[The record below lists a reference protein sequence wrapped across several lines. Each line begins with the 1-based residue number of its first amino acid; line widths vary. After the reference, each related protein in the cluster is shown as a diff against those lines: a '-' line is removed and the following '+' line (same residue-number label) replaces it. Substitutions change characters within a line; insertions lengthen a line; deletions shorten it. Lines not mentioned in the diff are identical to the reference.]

1 MTVGLVGTL
10 ISWKPEFIQ
19 YYADVS
25 KSDNCVT
32 IFTNEIAIYYF
43 LKKPSCSKYFNMW
56 TATPK
61 EIQSEMIK
69 DFKSNRPKFI
79 LYESEK
85 DVFKISQE
93 RLLLVNAFILENY
106 VFYEKFKYWD
116 IYKIKSN
123 N

>member
-1 MTVGLVGTL
+1 
-10 ISWKPEFIQ
+10 
-19 YYADVS
+19 
-25 KSDNCVT
+25 
-32 IFTNEIAIYYF
+32 
-43 LKKPSCSKYFNMW
+43 MW
-56 TATPK
+56 TATPN

-69 DFKSNRPKFI
+69 DFKSNRPNFI

-85 DVFKISQE
+85 DVFNISQE

-106 VFYEKFKYWD
+106 VFYEKFKKWD